1 MMTDSKNCGHFTVV
15 KLVIV
20 LSHSGAAVEGGFSI
34 NKELIIDSMHE
45 ETVAQRVVF
54 IAMQYAGMEIKNM
67 DIAPQMIAAVRQS
80 SSAALETKQID
91 QAGEEQK
98 LRENRKWNALIS
110 SLELQKGQKLDELN

>member
-80 SSAALETKQID
+80 GSAYKAALETKQID

-98 LRENRKWNALIS
+98 L
-110 SLELQKGQKLDELN
+110 